1 MSINVFTAS
10 GNIGRDCEVRFTPNN
25 KAIGNFP
32 LPVKSGYGDNE
43 KVAWVDCKI
52 LGDRAQSI
60 SPYLTKGAKVTI
72 SGAFQ
77 LEEWEKD
84 GVKHSKPV
92 IIVNSIEFGSAQQGQ
107 QRPVQQQSNQQRPA
121 QNNQQAQ
128 QMPAQNYQQVQANY
142 SQQQQQGGDEWDDSE
157 ILF

>member
-60 SPYLTKGAKVTI
+60 SPYLTKGTKVTV
-72 SGAFQ
+72 SGVFQ

-92 IIVNSIEFGSAQQGQ
+92 IIVNSIDFGSSQQGQ
-107 QRPVQQQSNQQRPA
+107 QRPTQDNQPARQQSNQRQP
-121 QNNQQAQ
+121 
-128 QMPAQNYQQVQANY
+128 QNYQQANANY
-142 SQQQQQGGDEWDDSE
+142 AQQNGSDEWDDP
-157 ILF
+157 IPF